1 MNEHNEEWQKGND
14 AKIAS
19 IQRMI
24 EHERWLKQQH
34 KDVKDKILQRNKPE
48 EGDEPPVQGFIR
60 D

>member
-1 MNEHNEEWQKGND
+1 MKEWQKGNESQMT
-14 AKIAS
+14 S

-34 KDVKDKILQRNKPE
+34 QEVKDKILQRNKP
-48 EGDEPPVQGFIR
+48 DDTDQTPVQGFPK